1 MMKATDNSRPQL
13 KIRRV
18 NLDTGRE
25 NVVVISRR
33 STALRPEV
41 FSGFSRVELRCN
53 SKVLLATLLLTDNG
67 LVNPDEIGLA
77 DPAFRRFA
85 EAAGSLVT
93 ITPAPPPD
101 SLDAVRAKIQGRALN
116 ASEISAIIDDI
127 THYRYS
133 DMEIAAFLVGSAS
146 FMTSD
151 EMLALAH
158 AMAQAGTQ
166 LTWDT
171 PVVVDKHCI
180 GGIPG
185 NRTSMIVVPIAA
197 AHGLTIPKTSSRAIT
212 SPAGTADTME
222 VLARVDLT
230 VDEMK
235 EVVKTCHGCLVWGG
249 HVNLSPAD
257 DILISVERPL
267 SLDTREQMVASIMSK
282 KIAAGA
288 THLLIDLPIGPAAKL
303 RTALDAMRLR
313 KLFEFVGDHFGI
325 AVEVITTDGRQ
336 PIGSG
341 IGPVLEAQDVMAV
354 LANDPAAPADLRE
367 KSLRLAA
374 HLLEYDPDLRGGT
387 GYRRARELLDS
398 GAALKQMHKMIE
410 AQGPAGCRTDLGTLT
425 ADITATSDGTVEA
438 IDCLRFNRLART
450 AGAPIDKGAGIKI
463 FKKIG
468 DRVEKGEPLYR
479 RAALVRRRD
488 EVVNGAVLQSLP
500 TSAAEAAR
508 LAERLGV
515 AMHAIALHRF
525 PDGELRVTVGAAAST
540 VIVYASLD
548 QPNDK
553 LLALS
558 FAAEALRRGG
568 AKRLVLVAPY
578 LCYMRQDA
586 AFHEGEAVS
595 QKVIGRVL
603 AGSFDRVIT
612 VDAHLHRTKNIR
624 DVFPGIDAENL
635 SAMPAIADAL
645 RAGGF
650 DPTTIVVGPD
660 EESRAWI
667 GDLAARLKLAH
678 AVARKTR
685 RGDRSVAIAF
695 ADPKMLAGRPVLLVD
710 DIVSSGGTLMTCA
723 KALAA
728 AGAKSVDAIVTH
740 ALFAPELV
748 GKLFEAGIRS
758 VKSTNSVPHSTNAIA
773 LDAILAD
780 ALQRETAGAAL

>member
-1 MMKATDNSRPQL
+1 MNANTASRPQL

-41 FSGFSRVELRCN
+41 FRGFSRVELRRD
-53 SKVLLATLLLTDNG
+53 SKVLLATLILTDDG
-67 LVNPDEIGLA
+67 LVEPDEIGLA
-77 DPAFRRFA
+77 EPAFRRFA
-85 EAAGSLVT
+85 EPVGSLV
-93 ITPAPPPD
+93 IVTPAAPPE

-116 ASEISAIIDDI
+116 ASEISAIIDDV

-146 FMTSD
+146 FMTSG
-151 EMLALAH
+151 ELLALSH

-185 NRTSMIVVPIAA
+185 NRTSMIVVPIVA

-288 THLLIDLPIGPAAKL
+288 THLLIDLPVGPAAKL
-303 RTALDAMRLR
+303 RNAQEAMRLR

-325 AVEVITTDGRQ
+325 TVEVITTDGRQ
-336 PIGSG
+336 PIGNG

-354 LANDPAAPADLRE
+354 LTNDPAAPADLRE

-374 HLLEYDPDLRGGT
+374 HLLEYDADLRGGT
-387 GYRRARELLDS
+387 GYMRARALLES
-398 GAALKQMHKMIE
+398 GAALKQMHKIIE
-410 AQGPAGCRTDLGTLT
+410 AQGPSGCRTDLGTLT
-425 ADITATSDGTVEA
+425 ADVPAGSDGVVEA
-438 IDCLRFNRLART
+438 IDCLRLNRLART

-468 DRVEKGEPLYR
+468 DRVEQGEPLYR
-479 RAALVRRRD
+479 IHAFD
-488 EVVNGAVLQSLP
+488 Q
-500 TSAAEAAR
+500 AE
-508 LAERLGV
+508 
-515 AMHAIALHRF
+515 
-525 PDGELRVTVGAAAST
+525 
-540 VIVYASLD
+540 LD
-548 QPNDK
+548 
-553 LLALS
+553 L
-558 FAAEALRRGG
+558 
-568 AKRLVLVAPY
+568 
-578 LCYMRQDA
+578 
-586 AFHEGEAVS
+586 
-595 QKVIGRVL
+595 
-603 AGSFDRVIT
+603 
-612 VDAHLHRTKNIR
+612 
-624 DVFPGIDAENL
+624 
-635 SAMPAIADAL
+635 
-645 RAGGF
+645 
-650 DPTTIVVGPD
+650 
-660 EESRAWI
+660 
-667 GDLAARLKLAH
+667 
-678 AVARKTR
+678 
-685 RGDRSVAIAF
+685 
-695 ADPKMLAGRPVLLVD
+695 
-710 DIVSSGGTLMTCA
+710 
-723 KALAA
+723 ALAA
-728 AGAKSVDAIVTH
+728 AKLNAGYIV
-740 ALFAPELV
+740 
-748 GKLFEAGIRS
+748 EARS
-758 VKSTNSVPHSTNAIA
+758 
-773 LDAILAD
+773 
-780 ALQRETAGAAL
+780 QRGES